1 MSVSHHIKKET
12 KPAKKPAPAPKTTKS
27 AATKKK

>member
-1 MSVSHHIKKET
+1 VSHHIKKET
-12 KPAKKPAPAPKTTKS
+12 KPVKKPAPAPKTTKS